1 MTFCVQMSLL
11 DYKMLLMQSEQDCN
25 DDMDDSSFY
34 RAVGGRPPSKVLVF
48 VITAFYDMTYI
59 YSFLLVISIN
69 YLATSNNTTQKL
81 SKCG

>member
-11 DYKMLLMQSEQDCN
+11 DYKMLLMHPDEDCS
-25 DDMDDSSFY
+25 DDDTHDSFY
-34 RAVGGRPPSKVLVF
+34 RAIGGRPPSKVLVF

-59 YSFLLVISIN
+59 YSFLLVVSIN